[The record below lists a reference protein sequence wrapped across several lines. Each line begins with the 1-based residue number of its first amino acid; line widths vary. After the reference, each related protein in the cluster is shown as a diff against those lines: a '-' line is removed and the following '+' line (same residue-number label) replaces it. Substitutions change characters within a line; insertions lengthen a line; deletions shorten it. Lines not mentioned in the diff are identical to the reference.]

1 MPEQRRIFLA
11 LWPDE
16 HTRTQLDRVARQLT
30 GPGRS
35 VPRAHLHLTL
45 AFAGNVT
52 VEQADC
58 LGQRLGRLRLPTI
71 PVLLDRFG
79 HFERPGITWIGPSQ
93 PIGSL
98 DRLAAD
104 ARALCAGCGIE
115 PDVQPFVPH
124 VSLRRFAQPPS
135 TPGPAIPIH
144 WFATRVVLIESG
156 RHGHP
161 GPYRVLAGVDAE

>member
-1 MPEQRRIFLA
+1 MPDQRRVFIA

-16 HTRTQLDRVARQLT
+16 HTRVQMDRVARQLA
-30 GPGRS
+30 GPGPA

-45 AFAGNVT
+45 AFAGNVA

-58 LGQRLGRLRLPTI
+58 LGQRLGRLRLSTI

-79 HFERPGITWIGPSQ
+79 HFERPGLTWIGPSQ
-93 PIGSL
+93 SIDSL
-98 DRLAAD
+98 DRLAGD
-104 ARALCAGCGIE
+104 ARALCAGCGIA
-115 PDVQPFVPH
+115 PDGQPFVPH

-135 TPGPAIPIH
+135 VPGPVSPIH

-161 GPYRVLAGVDAE
+161 GTYRVLARADAI